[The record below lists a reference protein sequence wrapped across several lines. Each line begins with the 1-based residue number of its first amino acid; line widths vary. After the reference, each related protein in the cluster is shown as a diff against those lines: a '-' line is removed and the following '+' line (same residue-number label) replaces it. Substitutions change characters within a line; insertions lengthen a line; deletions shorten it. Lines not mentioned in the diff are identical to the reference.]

1 MGDSWGI
8 LEILFSFLVPANGI
22 GIGPRIQF
30 ENIHLNPIKDLSK
43 KSRKDPN
50 KDPIPSRWSRKD
62 PDRDPVKRS
71 KREEGGEILM
81 TILEWIFEQICRIPP
96 PPHKKKN
103 PESISKESQ
112 KNPRKNPEK
121 ES

>member
-96 PPHKKKN
+96 PPPQEKKSRKYLKR
-103 PESISKESQ
+103 ISKES
-112 KNPRKNPEK
+112 KEK
-121 ES
+121 S